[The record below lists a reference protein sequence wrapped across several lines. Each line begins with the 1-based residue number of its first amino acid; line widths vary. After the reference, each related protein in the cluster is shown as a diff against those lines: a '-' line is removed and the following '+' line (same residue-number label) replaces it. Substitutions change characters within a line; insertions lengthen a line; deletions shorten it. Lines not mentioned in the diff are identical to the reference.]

1 MDKVGELFVQL
12 DPFLIVAVYCFQI
25 LLHRLEKQNLR
36 LNGER
41 KMAIAFVLLH
51 EILVLNGMQEYLT
64 PLLLLIEVL
73 QRYTILRKHLKVYI
87 IPQKLRLFL
96 ILTLLY
102 LVLYSTEPLNTSF

>member
-1 MDKVGELFVQL
+1 
-12 DPFLIVAVYCFQI
+12 
-25 LLHRLEKQNLR
+25 
-36 LNGER
+36 
-41 KMAIAFVLLH
+41 MAIAFVLLH

-102 LVLYSTEPLNTSF
+102 LVFYSTEPLDTSF

>member
-1 MDKVGELFVQL
+1 M
-12 DPFLIVAVYCFQI
+12 AV
-25 LLHRLEKQNLR
+25 
-36 LNGER
+36 
-41 KMAIAFVLLH
+41 AFVLLH

-102 LVLYSTEPLNTSF
+102 LVLYSTEPLDTSF

>member
-1 MDKVGELFVQL
+1 
-12 DPFLIVAVYCFQI
+12 
-25 LLHRLEKQNLR
+25 
-36 LNGER
+36 
-41 KMAIAFVLLH
+41 MAITFVLLH